1 MKAEEIVGR
10 GIAFCLNTDSLEVA
24 DALTCT
30 ILYNHSDDLE
40 EDVPLE
46 VVESSMIELYEGD
59 VPDEVED
66 WLDSLDE
73 HWEPGEEVVQ
83 DL

>member
-10 GIAFCLNTDSLEVA
+10 GILFCLSIDSAEIA
-24 DALTCT
+24 DALTRT
-30 ILYNHSDDLE
+30 ILYNHSEDLN

-46 VVESSMIELYEGD
+46 VVESSMIELYKGD

-66 WLDSLDE
+66 WLESLDE
-73 HWEPGEEVVQ
+73 PLQPREEVVQ